1 VSSTVREPAR
11 DVPVADEVD
20 VLVVGGSATGVFAAV
35 AAARLG
41 ARAAVIERQG
51 FFGGTATA
59 GLVAIWHGLRDTAG
73 ERPIIGGLTR
83 EVIER
88 LNVRDAVEE
97 RSDSFTLNTEELKI
111 ELDRLVVDAGVRPFL
126 NAWYAGA
133 VADDGRPVAA
143 LIQDKSGRRAVRARC
158 FIDASG
164 DGDLI
169 RDLGLPTEK
178 WDDLQPPTTCARFCG
193 LREAITREPGLS
205 IEHAVFS
212 GATGDRLPL
221 GFLWSA
227 ALPGLRDIEM
237 VAGTRVRH
245 ADCSDAD
252 QLTQAEIEGRRQARV
267 IHDILRERLPGGREI
282 ALDALPASIGVR
294 ETRHARCLHRI
305 AEAELLGGARFRD
318 AIANGTYRVDI
329 HHSDKPGLTFR
340 YLNGREVYL
349 VPGRPAVEGRWRK
362 PLDEDPTFYQ
372 VPYRCLVPQGAS
384 NVLVAGRLID
394 ADRGAY
400 AALRVMVN
408 CNQFGEAA
416 GTAAA
421 LALQAGTD
429 VASVDTAK
437 LRQTLA
443 DAGSIVI

>member
-1 VSSTVREPAR
+1 VSRTVHEPAR

-20 VLVVGGSATGVFAAV
+20 VLVVGGGATGVFAAV

-41 ARAAVIERQG
+41 ARTAVIERQG

-59 GLVAIWHGLRDTAG
+59 GLVAIWHGLHDTTG
-73 ERPIIGGLTR
+73 ERQIIGGLTSQI
-83 EVIER
+83 IER
-88 LNVRDAVEE
+88 LRARGAVHE

-111 ELDRLVVDAGVRPFL
+111 ELDRLVLDAGVRPFL

-133 VADDGRPVAA
+133 VVEDGRPVAA

-158 FIDASG
+158 FVDAGG

-169 RDLGLPTEK
+169 RDLGLPSETWE
-178 WDDLQPPTTCARFCG
+178 DLQPPTTCARFSG
-193 LREAITREPGLS
+193 LREALADEPGLS
-205 IEHAVFS
+205 LESAVFNEETR
-212 GATGDRLPL
+212 GRLPL

-227 ALPGLRDIEM
+227 GLPGFPDNVM
-237 VAGTRVRH
+237 VAGTRVPR

-252 QLTQAEIEGRRQARV
+252 QLTRAEIEGRRQVRV
-267 IHDILRERLPGGREI
+267 IHDILRERLPGGRDV

-294 ETRHARCLHRI
+294 ETRHARCLHTI
-305 AEAELLGGARFRD
+305 TEAELLGGARFPD

-329 HHSDKPGLTFR
+329 HHSDRPGLTFR
-340 YLNGREVYL
+340 YLDGRETYH
-349 VPGRPAVEGRWRK
+349 VPGRPTVEGRWRE
-362 PLDEDPTFYQ
+362 PTGDDPTFYQ
-372 VPYRCLVPQGAS
+372 VPYRCLVPQGAP
-384 NVLVAGRLID
+384 NVLAAGRLVD

-400 AALRVMVN
+400 GALRVMVN

-421 LALQAGTD
+421 LAVQADAD
-429 VASVDTAK
+429 VASVDVGR
-437 LRQTLA
+437 LRQALSDGGA
-443 DAGSIVI
+443 IVI